1 MAARTDGSATF
12 LFVGSTRVIATDVPF
27 LIDGIEKRKV
37 LLNFCEIVVEA
48 LVNVFLIVLAEP
60 ETTITNAFTAA
71 DGDGDAD
78 GVGADGVGEA
88 DVVGFGVGDADG
100 VGVALA
106 EGVGEGEEVIAD
118 ARTVTT

>member
-27 LIDGIEKRKV
+27 LIEGIEKRKV

-78 GVGADGVGEA
+78 GVGEA

-106 EGVGEGEEVIAD
+106 EGVGDGEEVIAD
-118 ARTVTT
+118 ARTVTI